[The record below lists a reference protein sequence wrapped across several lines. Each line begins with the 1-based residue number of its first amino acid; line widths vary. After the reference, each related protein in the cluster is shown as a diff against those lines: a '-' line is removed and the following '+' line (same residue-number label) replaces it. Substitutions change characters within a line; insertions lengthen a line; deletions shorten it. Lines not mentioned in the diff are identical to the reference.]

1 MHVSYRQ
8 RNKLKVRPGTL
19 ARDRHS
25 RDILEPKHAKHVL
38 LALGLDRP
46 VRVARPDP
54 ARVKLVPLTLGVAAQ
69 VALELRRTGPL
80 RPRE

>member
-1 MHVSYRQ
+1 MCAVREKNQ
-8 RNKLKVRPGTL
+8 RSDLGHSP
-19 ARDRHS
+19 RDRHS
-25 RDILEPKHAKHVL
+25 RDILEPEHAEHVL
-38 LALGLDRP
+38 LALRLDRP

-80 RPRE
+80 WRRE